1 MEFKKIIVEVN
12 ADSKEVKEQIE
23 IVAPFTNVVDEK
35 AFTEL
40 VQRTMLTIQKREY
53 NKTIDTIFDL
63 KMSGE
68 TPTKEQIEKAE
79 NADLALKR
87 INVLLATPCTIE
99 HDSKLVNILAN
110 NLLNKSYALPVAK
123 IDTLLRD
130 YHKSLVDSNDK
141 VTIDGSTQQKLITS
155 IKQEVKNTLE
165 VYATDKDSIFKKW
178 SINLNNRDIVNL
190 CSWFYADITRNKETG
205 VFSGK
210 YQTDGNKKT
219 NYAPLQAYLQRLVF
233 MRLQHTTK

>member
-1 MEFKKIIVEVN
+1 MEFKKIIVNVN
-12 ADSKEVKEQIE
+12 AEVREVVESKEL
-23 IVAPFTNVVDEK
+23 VAPFTNVADEK
-35 AFTEL
+35 SFVEL
-40 VQRTMLTIQKREY
+40 VQRTMLEIQKREY

-68 TPTKEQIEKAE
+68 TPTREQIEKAE
-79 NADLALKR
+79 NAELALKR
-87 INVLLATPCTIE
+87 INVLLETPCTIT
-99 HDSKLVNILAN
+99 HDSKLINILAN
-110 NLLNKSYALPVAK
+110 NLLNKSYALPVAR
-123 IDTLLRD
+123 IDALLRD
-130 YHKSLVDSNDK
+130 YHKSLVDSDDK

-155 IKQEVKNTLE
+155 IKQEVKKALS
-165 VYATDKDSIFKKW
+165 VYDTDKDAIFKKW

>member
-1 MEFKKIIVEVN
+1 MEFKKIIVNANAEIREV
-12 ADSKEVKEQIE
+12 VEQIE
-23 IVAPFTNVVDEK
+23 NVAPFTNVADEK

-40 VQRTMLTIQKREY
+40 VQRTMLEIQKREY
-53 NKTIDTIFDL
+53 NKVIDTIFDL

-79 NADLALKR
+79 NAELALKR

-155 IKQEVKNTLE
+155 IKQEVKKTLE
-165 VYATDKDSIFKKW
+165 VYATEKDSIFKKW

-205 VFSGK
+205 IFSGK